1 MPEMIFISN
10 VVTELIR
17 GHSIV
22 SVKHWLGFVFQ
33 RYISDPT
40 FHNSYLAWEF
50 WRKSLYQRVF
60 PSVVDFLKMLGWV
73 AINSILI
80 SGVYQTWKETWRA
93 WHGKPGYEKYC
104 RKTSDCRRGL
114 AKDWVIW
121 RCFTIILSRYFT
133 VILKRCLTV
142 ILMIDKLEFSFYEVL
157 SNLIFHRL

>member
-1 MPEMIFISN
+1 MTRLAPRLMLMPEMIFISN

-114 AKDWVIW
+114 AKDVVIW
-121 RCFTIILSRYFT
+121 RCFT
-133 VILKRCLTV
+133 V
-142 ILMIDKLEFSFYEVL
+142 LMIDKLEISISKEL
-157 SNLIFHRL
+157 SNLIFQRP